1 MNERAKE
8 IFQVMIAD
16 DSAND
21 RLLFRAAVQRAT
33 RLQVVAEAADGAEV
47 LAYLNRHTGH
57 GAGRKAGAPDLL
69 LLDLKM
75 PVMDGFAVLEWLGG
89 RPFDGMTVVAFTN
102 SMDPAHI
109 RRALDSGADF
119 FQVKPQS
126 HKDCV
131 SMVLALEERLVNG
144 LRPKWPWHPGLGAA
158 QQEYKRPRRDAAA
171 VHHGA

>member
-1 MNERAKE
+1 MNERAKATY
-8 IFQVMIAD
+8 QVMIAD

-21 RLLFRAAVQRAT
+21 RLLFRAAVRRTT

-47 LAYLNRHTGH
+47 VEYLNRHG
-57 GAGRKAGAPDLL
+57 GAPVTRRMAMPDLL

-75 PVMDGFAVLEWLGG
+75 PVMDGFEVLKWLRA

-102 SMDPAHI
+102 SMDPGHI
-109 RRALDSGADF
+109 RRALELGADF
-119 FQVKPQS
+119 FQVKPHS

-144 LRPKWPWHPGLGAA
+144 LRAAWPWRPGQGAGLPAGGRAGRGTPAVHPGA
-158 QQEYKRPRRDAAA
+158 
-171 VHHGA
+171 